1 MQHRAVSRLSRIGFV
16 LFLTGLLAAFAA
28 APARAGEEE
37 VPPPADYDTLQGQF
51 NKSCEAGEYAKA
63 LETAEQMLELTFE
76 KHIGALYN
84 IAAMH
89 SRLGH
94 KKQAYEWL
102 QYTLDAGWYDY
113 RKMRDDED
121 FALIREEDKFRSM
134 MRGAWAKGYLAMLER
149 EEREEFQQPDKVMES
164 LAFEPGERV
173 ADVGAGSGYFT
184 VRVAAAVG
192 PEGKVL
198 ATDIR
203 QEMLDFLENRL
214 EEEKIDN
221 VELKLAEK
229 DDPLLPAGSLDT
241 ILLVDVWHY
250 IRDPEFAKKLSAG
263 LAPGG
268 RIVVI
273 DYRPKPFEE
282 RPWGP
287 PEVQQTPREEVDE
300 HMAQAGLKPVRSHDY
315 LSEQYFVEYEAE

>member
-1 MQHRAVSRLSRIGFV
+1 MPYRTAPQRSRLAFAFLLAV
-16 LFLTGLLAAFAA
+16 LFAAA
-28 APARAGEEE
+28 APARAGEAEA
-37 VPPPADYDTLQGQF
+37 PPPPDYETLQKQF
-51 NKSCEAGEYAKA
+51 QKEYEGGDHTAA
-63 LETAEQMLELTFE
+63 LATAETMLELTFE
-76 KHIGALYN
+76 KHIATLYN

-89 SRLGH
+89 SLLGH
-94 KKQAYEWL
+94 KKQAYQWL

-113 RKMRDDED
+113 RKLREDED
-121 FALIREEDKFRSM
+121 FALIREEEKFKSM
-134 MRGAWAKGYLAMLER
+134 IRGAWAKQYLAMLER
-149 EEREEFQQPDKVMES
+149 EERDEFQQPDRVMQT
-164 LAFEPGERV
+164 LAFKPGERV

-184 VRVAAAVG
+184 VRVARAVG

-214 EEEKIDN
+214 EEEQIGN
-221 VELKLAEK
+221 VELKLTEK
-229 DDPLLPAGSLDT
+229 DDPMLPAGSLDT

-250 IRDPEFAKKLSAG
+250 IRDPEFAKKLAAG

-268 RIVVI
+268 RLVVI

-300 HMAQAGLKPVRSHDY
+300 QMALAGLKPVRSHDY
-315 LSEQYFVEYEAE
+315 LSEQYFVEYQAE

>member
-1 MQHRAVSRLSRIGFV
+1 MSHRTTLRRSRFAFALLCV
-16 LFLTGLLAAFAA
+16 ALAAVTVAG
-28 APARAGEEE
+28 PVRAGEEE
-37 VPPPADYDTLQGQF
+37 AAPPPDYDTLQAQF
-51 NKSCEAGEYAKA
+51 LKAYEGGDYATA
-63 LETAEQMLELTFE
+63 LETAEKMLDLTFE
-76 KHIGALYN
+76 KHIGTLYN

-94 KKQAYEWL
+94 KKQAYQWL

-113 RKMRDDED
+113 RKLKQDDD
-121 FALIREEDKFRSM
+121 FALIRDEEKFSGMIRA
-134 MRGAWAKGYLAMLER
+134 AWAKQYLAMLER
-149 EEREEFQQPDKVMES
+149 EEREEFQKPDQVMET
-164 LAFEPGERV
+164 LAFKPGERV

-184 VRVAAAVG
+184 VRVARAVG

-214 EEEKIDN
+214 EEEKISN
-221 VELKLAEK
+221 VELKLTEK
-229 DDPLLPAGSLDT
+229 DDPMLPAGGLDT

-250 IRDPEFAKKLSAG
+250 IRDPEFAKKLKAG

-268 RIVVI
+268 RLVVI

-287 PEVQQTPREEVDE
+287 PPVQQTPREEVDE
-300 HMAQAGLKPVRSHDY
+300 HMAQAGLKPARSHDY
-315 LSEQYFVEYEAE
+315 LPEQYFVEYMAE